1 MREVSEYRR
10 NKDKISKVV
19 INICVGFTFV
29 IGICGLG
36 YGFTNSFVNFCS
48 YNKAMKLL
56 YEGEYDKVIEIFED
70 IREFEDSD
78 KMIIEANHRKAAMLF
93 KRGEHGEAIDVLKN
107 IRNDTSRVGELVKKE
122 RYIDA
127 FALLGIDVD
136 GEINRQVNEQIN
148 QHQNKQTGDT
158 KSYYK

>member
-19 INICVGFTFV
+19 INIFVGFTFV
-29 IGICGLG
+29 IGICGLV
-36 YGFTNSFVNFCS
+36 YGFTNSFVNSCS

-56 YEGEYDKVIEIFED
+56 YEGEYDKAIEIFED
-70 IREFEDSD
+70 IREFDDSN

-93 KRGEHGEAIDVLKN
+93 KRGEHGEAINVLKN
-107 IRNDTSRVGELVKKE
+107 IKNDTTLVGEMVKSE

-127 FALLGIDVD
+127 FEFLGVINHLEV
-136 GEINRQVNEQIN
+136 NRQVNEQIN
-148 QHQNKQTGDT
+148 RHQNQQIDDT
-158 KSYYK
+158 KNYYK